1 MRKNNFIYFV
11 FCNIFLVVFRDCCYV
26 ILDSV
31 SYVYFF

>member
-11 FCNIFLVVFRDCCYV
+11 FCNIFLVVFRDSSYV